1 MKINFSNPV
10 LKKPDKNLLF
20 RTVNQGWISSQGDI
34 VKKFEKKFAKWQ
46 GSKYAVSTSNC
57 TTALHLSL
65 LALNIGKGDEVIC
78 TNLSFI
84 APANMIKLT
93 GAKPIFVDVCMDS
106 FAMNP
111 DRIISKITKRT
122 RAIMIIHP
130 FGLPADIIKILKI
143 AKKYN
148 LKIIED
154 VAESIGAKVKGKK
167 LGSFGNL
174 SCYSFFANKI
184 ITTGEG
190 GMVVTNN
197 HKLFKKLCLLRDHGM
212 TIEKKYYHQCLAFN
226 YRMTSLQAALGI
238 GQLSRINKIL
248 SEKKRIKQLYNKYL
262 KKNGYKIFPE
272 IKKYKG
278 VNWFVTLTFN
288 KVGIRDKFIKYMKK
302 NKVECRPMIFPITF
316 AKHFRSHDYRK
327 DFQNAYKISLNSVHL
342 PSSINLT
349 KNQIVQICKSINSW
363 KIL

>member
-10 LKKPDKNLLF
+10 LKKIDKNLLF
-20 RTVNQGWISSQGDI
+20 QTVNQSWISSQGEI

-46 GSKYAVSTSNC
+46 GSKFAVSTSNC

-65 LALNIGKGDEVIC
+65 LALNIGEGDEVIC

-84 APANMIKLT
+84 APANMIKLS
-93 GAKPIFVDVCMDS
+93 GAKPVFVDVCMDS

-111 DRIISKITKRT
+111 DKIISKITKRT

-130 FGLPADIIKILKI
+130 FGLPADIIKIKKI

-154 VAESIGAKVKGKK
+154 VAESIGAKVKRKK
-167 LGSFGNL
+167 LGSFGDL

-197 HKLFKKLCLLRDHGM
+197 RKLFKKLCLLRDHGM
-212 TIEKKYYHQCLAFN
+212 TVEKKYYHQCLAFN

-248 SEKKRIKQLYNKYL
+248 SEKNKIKQIYDKYL
-262 KKNGYKIFPE
+262 NKNGYKIFPE

-302 NKVECRPMIFPITF
+302 NKIECRPMIFPITF
-316 AKHFRSHDYRK
+316 AKHFRSYDNRK
-327 DFQNAYKISLNSVHL
+327 DFTNSYKISLNSVHL

-349 KNQIVQICKSINSW
+349 KNQIIQICKIINSW